1 MQIFMQSFQPT
12 SPLTSY
18 SAPPQNIQRRP
29 DSLQPS
35 LQSSY
40 LHLPTPKDSTLSK
53 PHESETFKVI
63 EKYFSLVWWWNIFPD
78 YNETGDWISQESV
91 WNFSKKL
98 WEIWIQFSR
107 RRREASVTDLWQFRW
122 IQIPVPREIQFN
134 IPENFHQ
141 NSIPACSAEHQH
153 QSEHIIQEADELN
166 EGWNWVLKK
175 FPRILWSNIVLWCY
189 DKGSILFIGCIWP

>member
-35 LQSSY
+35 LQPSY

-63 EKYFSLVWWWNIFPD
+63 EKYFS
-78 YNETGDWISQESV
+78 SV
-91 WNFSKKL
+91 W
-98 WEIWIQFSR
+98 
-107 RRREASVTDLWQFRW
+107 
-122 IQIPVPREIQFN
+122 
-134 IPENFHQ
+134 
-141 NSIPACSAEHQH
+141 
-153 QSEHIIQEADELN
+153 
-166 EGWNWVLKK
+166 
-175 FPRILWSNIVLWCY
+175 
-189 DKGSILFIGCIWP
+189 